1 MEWVEGEGATEDE
14 AVENAMEKLGASSR
28 DEIKIEVIG
37 KERKF
42 FGFGEEKVKVKAAFN
57 KSPADTGD
65 GKAAEG
71 IEVLQRL
78 LNGMKLEARVE
89 GNREGDTIRLNIFSD
104 YGGILIGRRGE
115 TLDSLEHIVDR
126 IVNRKFEDRVN
137 IIVDTENYR
146 ERRIEKLHSL
156 AKKLA
161 SQVKMTGRPASIAS
175 MNARDRK
182 VIHIALRDDLSVET
196 ISEGEGFERKVVV
209 SPRRTG
215 VRSL

>member
-1 MEWVEGEGATEDE
+1 MEWVEGEGSTEDE
-14 AVENAMEKLGASSR
+14 AIKSVMEKLGASSR

-37 KERKF
+37 KEKKF

-57 KSPADTGD
+57 ESPAATD
-65 GKAAEG
+65 GGKVAES

-78 LNGMKLEARVE
+78 LSGMKLEARVE
-89 GNREGDTIRLNIFSD
+89 GNREGDTIRLNIVSD

-161 SQVKMTGRPASIAS
+161 RQVKMTGRPASIAS

-182 VIHIALRDDLSVET
+182 VIHIALQDDPSVET

-209 SPRRTG
+209 SPRRT
-215 VRSL
+215 RN